1 MDLNAFWRD
10 VLSQDREKLPAWF
23 CEGAVIRWHCTNE
36 QFSFPEYVRANC
48 EYPGRWDGE
57 IERLEQSGDLTVL
70 AGHVWPEDRSAS
82 FHVVSFIRMENGRIR
97 ELDEYWA
104 DDGEAPSWRREMKIG
119 RPIR

>member
-10 VLSQDREKLPAWF
+10 VLSQDRERLPAWF
-23 CEGAVIRWHCTNE
+23 CEDAVIRWHCTNE
-36 QFSFPEYVRANC
+36 QFSVP
-48 EYPGRWDGE
+48 
-57 IERLEQSGDLTVL
+57 L